1 MSVKDLLVSVIV
13 STYNSE
19 RFIRGKIEDL
29 LNQSIFDKIE
39 IIIINSGSLE
49 NEEIIIKEYLNKY
62 KNIKY
67 LKSES
72 RQTIYEA
79 WNFAIKNSKGTFITN
94 SNTDDRLRKDAL
106 EVMANYLIQNPE
118 VALVYSDQIISNIEN
133 ERFIDLKRIE
143 VLKFP
148 DFKINYMLER
158 CIIGSQPM
166 WRSSLHFQ
174 DNIWFDEKFEVCGD
188 HDFELRVALKYKIHH
203 LNIPLGLYYKS
214 PDKKNKEYE
223 NLDRNLRE
231 VRKIQETYIPI
242 FLNSLNANEL
252 NELKKFYRKYLFFP
266 LPVLFMIKF
275 LMKLLNTTYPKF
287 FFHSIGFIYFMNIL
301 LYKKMNNSLKA
312 IKLSKRYL
320 KYKKS
325 DLVLLGLKLEVGS

>member
-1 MSVKDLLVSVIV
+1 MSNQEILVSVII

-79 WNFAIKNSKGTFITN
+79 WNLAIKNSNGTFITN
-94 SNTDDRLRKDAL
+94 SNTDDRLREDAL
-106 EVMANYLIQNPE
+106 EIMANYLIQNPE

-133 ERFIDLKRIE
+133 ERFIDLNKIE
-143 VLKFP
+143 IMKFP
-148 DFKINYMLER
+148 DFRVNYMLER

-242 FLNSLNANEL
+242 FLNSLNEKEL
-252 NELKKFYRKYLFFP
+252 KELKKYYRKYLFFP

-275 LMKLLNTTYPKF
+275 LMKLLDTTYPKF

-301 LYKKMNNSLKA
+301 LYRKMNKTRKA

-325 DLVLLGLKLEVGS
+325 DLILLGLKLEVGL

>member
-94 SNTDDRLRKDAL
+94 SNTDDRLREDAL

>member
-19 RFIRGKIEDL
+19 RFFRGKIEDL